1 MCVQLLGGTPEPWS
15 DPVHRRTIVT
25 PMVWRTEPR
34 ASHTDRGQRTIRM
47 LVWIVLLIAV
57 SSCADFSSQRRGES
71 YDTLGNAI
79 YQALCDRVGAQS
91 LGEDLSGGSYH
102 RVCHPDAQGHYAD
115 KVDRTQLPG
124 APAGFA
130 ALTRELA
137 IGKVEALARRRA
149 ELVQALDAT
158 FADVPVGKS
167 TLHAALSDFMADNK
181 KLYDEGTVP
190 DVTRALGRF
199 SGLTHDSSAAALAL
213 ARLAA
218 RKGYRPYGTELGP
231 LGAVLSY
238 PKLTELTRAGL
249 APIAPY
255 SDPADE
261 SSAAGPAYDRLTAL
275 MDAAAA
281 EMRTADATPPDGA
294 VREIA
299 PGVISRPRSTAELLY
314 ALSSHSDPSLEKAAA
329 PIWLVRRDE
338 RGLALLAAPIL
349 DENHDGLEDVDA
361 LGFPVDSSGAR
372 RQLPSPFVALSV
384 VDGPRD
390 AEGRALDGSGKQL
403 WQTFDGSQTLGAALV
418 RDLSA
423 LAAPRKGE
431 PSDLT
436 AMLLGAMPLLG
447 KQGPAHKA
455 YTAVNGK
462 PAVTLDYTGYQPD
475 TSPLLALGHAAAML
489 LGDPR
494 SSDLLE
500 LSAKLMQDH
509 PHEVARVVG
518 AMLEINDLAKQYPD
532 AKLPADSMF
541 WDDVLDV
548 LEDIARVPGL
558 LDDVLRSAMD
568 PDTLLGQKAFP
579 AFMTFSDRMTYNP
592 PDLNGAGLNLTLGGT
607 KDPATPVDRTKP
619 ITGDNRSLWFRQIE
633 MLDDMR
639 GVAMCNKENAIVHG
653 KDLPG
658 IGDHDYPDGQIVF
671 GPIHACQVF
680 RVDDVASLF
689 LDSIGGLAHIPVRD
703 PAIAAGT
710 TDHVQE
716 VSSGITG
723 MTLHPTPQALSR
735 FTSFDFLDDTDPSNA
750 LTRNYMK
757 DLIDPPPTSGCSVTP
772 VTDPYDGSQVPLRTC
787 KDPSQRFWNRY
798 GQDTAL
804 SLERFGF
811 LEASRP
817 LAHAFAVHGRSDL
830 LARLFDVLFQHWGDG
845 SQSAAECDPAAKPGE
860 HRYCTGDGLVR
871 YEPLIAKAL
880 AGDLLPALH
889 DLTLATAG
897 VTVDSHVDG
906 APVDGIR
913 VLAEALRGAI
923 DPDLAK
929 ARGVTDLAGNATAKR
944 NDGTV
949 EAQVTPLRLLIDAI
963 KSIDTRFDDYQKAHP
978 GEPDRHALWKR
989 ARSALVDRF
998 LAVDASGAS
1007 SSFKNPATPITGA
1020 VFSSLVREQIDA
1032 HCPGRLQTPP
1042 VSACKWTDQ
1051 ELTENLRDALGGP
1064 LSAGAAGVGDAILS
1078 DDAARAQIEAFV
1090 AYLVDPQGA
1099 GFRPLVASVVDGPAG
1114 VNDGSALAPL
1124 LQAAAPLLERS
1135 PDQSTAYAAIL
1146 RLLARVAGDDVDPDR
1161 VMQVVLRQ
1169 LVTPMGKGKPAPLDV
1184 FVDVLG
1190 DVERYDSRLEPGA
1203 PLDRHDVTV
1212 ASDSVK
1218 RLMLDPA
1225 RGLEQFYEVIRD
1237 SDR

>member
-1 MCVQLLGGTPEPWS
+1 MVCWALLL
-15 DPVHRRTIVT
+15 
-25 PMVWRTEPR
+25 
-34 ASHTDRGQRTIRM
+34 
-47 LVWIVLLIAV
+47 LVA
-57 SSCADFSSQRRGES
+57 SSCADFSSKRHTEN

-91 LGEDLSGGSYH
+91 LVEDLSGASYR

-115 KVDRTQLPG
+115 KVDRSALPG

-137 IGKVEALARRRA
+137 IGKIEALARRRT
-149 ELVQALDAT
+149 ELVEALDAT
-158 FADVPVGKS
+158 FADVPVKKT
-167 TLHAALSDFMADNK
+167 TLHAALSDFMARNK
-181 KLYDEGTVP
+181 QLYDEGTVP
-190 DVTRALGRF
+190 DVTDALGEF
-199 SGLTHDSSAAALAL
+199 GGHCHESSVADLAL

-218 RKGYRPYGTELGP
+218 RKGYRPYETDLGP

-255 SDPADE
+255 SDPADT
-261 SSAAGPAYDRLTAL
+261 SSAPGPAYPKLTAL

-281 EMRTADATPPDGA
+281 EMQTADATPPDGA

-299 PGVISRPRSTAELLY
+299 PGVINRPRSTAELLY
-314 ALSSHSDPSLEKAAA
+314 ALGSHSDPSLEKAAT

-338 RGLALLAAPIL
+338 RGLALLAGPRL
-349 DENHDGLEDVDA
+349 DQNHDGFQDVDA
-361 LGFPVDSSGAR
+361 LGFPVDASGKR
-372 RQLPSPFVALSV
+372 RELASPFAALSA

-390 AEGRALDGSGKQL
+390 ADGRALDAGGKQL

-418 RDLSA
+418 RDLAA
-423 LAAPRKGE
+423 LATPRKGE
-431 PSDLT
+431 PSDLS
-436 AMLLGAMPLLG
+436 AVLLGAMPLLG
-447 KQGPAHKA
+447 KQAPAHKTYA
-455 YTAVNGK
+455 AANGN

-475 TSPLLALGHAAAML
+475 TSPLLALGHAVAML

-500 LSAKLMQDH
+500 LSSKLMAEH

-518 AMLEINDLAKQYPD
+518 AMLEINDLSKQYPD

-592 PDLNGAGLNLTLGGT
+592 ADLNGPGLNMTLGGT
-607 KDPATPVDRTKP
+607 GDPATPVDRQKP
-619 ITGDNRSLWFRQIE
+619 ITGDNRSLWFRQLA

-653 KDLPG
+653 KNIPG

-689 LDSIGGLAHIPVRD
+689 LDSIGGLAYIPVRD
-703 PAIAAGT
+703 PAIAGAV
-710 TDHVQE
+710 TDQTQE
-716 VSSGITG
+716 DSCGITG
-723 MTLHPTPQALSR
+723 MTLHPTPEALAR
-735 FTSFDFLDDTDPSNA
+735 FTSYNFIDDTDPSTA

-757 DLIDPPPTSGCSVTP
+757 DLIDPPATSGCPLTP
-772 VTDPYDGSQVPLRTC
+772 VTDPYDGTQVPLRTC
-787 KDPSQRFWNRY
+787 TDPSQRFWDRY
-798 GQDTAL
+798 GQDTAM

-811 LEASRP
+811 LQASRP

-830 LARLFDVLFQHWGDG
+830 LARLFDALFHHWGDG
-845 SQSAAECDPAAKPGE
+845 SQSAAECDPGAKPGE
-860 HRYCTGDGLVR
+860 HRYCSGDGLVR
-871 YEPLIAKAL
+871 YEPLLAKAL

-889 DLTLATAG
+889 DLTLATAD

-913 VLAEALRGAI
+913 ALSEALRGAI

-929 ARGVTDLAGNATAKR
+929 ARGVTDLAGNATGTR
-944 NDGTV
+944 NDGSV
-949 EAQVTPLRLLIDAI
+949 VPQVTPLRLLIDAI
-963 KSIDTRFDDYQKAHP
+963 KSIDTRFDDYAKAHP
-978 GEPDRHALWKR
+978 GGPDRHALWKR

-998 LAVDASGAS
+998 FTIEGSGAA
-1007 SSFKNPATPITGA
+1007 SSFKNPATPVTGA
-1020 VFSSLVREQIDA
+1020 VLSELVREQIDA
-1032 HCPGRLQTPP
+1032 HCPGRVQTPAT
-1042 VSACKWTDQ
+1042 SSCKWIDQTLTD
-1051 ELTENLRDALGGP
+1051 NLRDTLGGP
-1064 LSAGAAGVGDAILS
+1064 VVAGAAGVGDAVLG
-1078 DDAARAQIEAFV
+1078 DDAARAEIEAFV
-1090 AYLVDPQGA
+1090 AYLTDPKGA

-1114 VNDGSALAPL
+1114 INDGSTLAPL
-1124 LQAAAPLLERS
+1124 LEAAAPLLERS
-1135 PDQSTAYAAIL
+1135 SKQSTAYAAVL
-1146 RLLARVAGDDVDPDR
+1146 RLLARVAESDVDPDR

-1169 LVTPMGKGKPAPLDV
+1169 LVTPMGQGKPAPLDV

-1190 DVERYDSRLEPGA
+1190 DVERYDSRLQPDA
-1203 PLDRHDVTV
+1203 PLDAHDMTV
-1212 ASDSVK
+1212 ASDSVQ

-1237 SDR
+1237 SGR

>member
-1 MCVQLLGGTPEPWS
+1 MGVPSLSMLWRNDPRVPPAHRGRRALRLLGW
-15 DPVHRRTIVT
+15 VV
-25 PMVWRTEPR
+25 
-34 ASHTDRGQRTIRM
+34 
-47 LVWIVLLIAV
+47 LVLVA
-57 SSCADFSSQRRGES
+57 SSCADFSSERHGAP

-79 YQALCDRVGAQS
+79 YQSLCDRVGAQS
-91 LGEDLSGGSYH
+91 LGEDLSGASYR
-102 RVCHPDAQGHYAD
+102 RVCHPDAQGHYAS
-115 KVDRTQLPG
+115 KVDRSLLPG

-130 ALTRELA
+130 ALVRELA
-137 IGKVEALARRRA
+137 IGKIEALAHRRA
-149 ELVQALDAT
+149 ELVEALDAT
-158 FADVPVGKS
+158 FADVPIDKT
-167 TLHAALSDFMADNK
+167 TLHAALSDFMARNK

-190 DVTRALGRF
+190 DVTEALGRF
-199 SGLTHDSSAAALAL
+199 SGLTHDSSAAPLAL

-218 RKGYRPYGTELGP
+218 RKGYRPYETDLGP

-238 PKLTELTRAGL
+238 PDLTELTRAGL

-255 SDPADE
+255 SDPADT
-261 SSAAGPAYDRLTAL
+261 SSAPGPAYDKLTAL

-281 EMRTADATPPDGA
+281 EMRTADASPPDGA
-294 VREIA
+294 VRELS

-314 ALSSHSDPSLEKAAA
+314 ALGSHSDSSLDKASA

-338 RGLALLAAPIL
+338 RGLALLAGPTL
-349 DENHDGLEDVDA
+349 DRNHDGFQDVDA

-372 RQLPSPFVALSV
+372 RQLASPFSALSV
-384 VDGPRD
+384 PDGKRD
-390 AEGRALDGSGKQL
+390 ADGRAVDQSGKQL

-418 RDLSA
+418 RDLAA

-431 PSDLT
+431 PSDLS

-455 YTAVNGK
+455 YAAANGN
-462 PAVTLDYTGYQPD
+462 PAQTLDYTGYQPD
-475 TSPLLALGHAAAML
+475 SSPLLSLGHAVAML

-500 LSAKLMQDH
+500 LSAKLMRDH
-509 PHEVARVVG
+509 PDAVARVVG
-518 AMLEINDLAKQYPD
+518 AMLEINDLSKQYPD

-548 LEDIARVPGL
+548 LEDIAREPGL
-558 LDDVLRSAMD
+558 FDDVLRSAMD

-579 AFMTFSDRMTYNP
+579 AFMTLSDAMTYNP
-592 PDLNGAGLNLTLGGT
+592 ADLDGPGLNVTLGGT

-619 ITGDNRSLWFRQIE
+619 ITGDNRSLWFRQLA

-639 GVAMCNKENAIVHG
+639 GVAMCNKENAVVHG
-653 KDLPG
+653 KNLPG

-689 LDSIGGLAHIPVRD
+689 LDSIGGLAYIPVRD
-703 PAIAAGT
+703 PAIAAGV
-710 TDHVQE
+710 TDQAQE
-716 VSSGITG
+716 DSCGITG
-723 MTLHPTPQALSR
+723 MTLHPTPEALSR
-735 FTSFDFLDDTDPSNA
+735 FTSFNFLDDTDPSNA
-750 LTRNYMK
+750 LTRNYMT
-757 DLIDPPPTSGCSVTP
+757 DLIDPPATSGCPLTP

-787 KDPSQRFWNRY
+787 KDDSQRFWNRY

-811 LEASRP
+811 LKASRP

-845 SQSAAECDPAAKPGE
+845 TQSASECDPAAKPGG
-860 HRYCTGDGLVR
+860 HRYCSGDGLVR

-889 DLTLATAG
+889 DLTVATAG

-913 VLAEALRGAI
+913 VLSEALRGAI

-929 ARGVTDLAGNATAKR
+929 ARGVTDLAGNATAQR
-944 NDGTV
+944 NDGSV
-949 EAQVTPLRLLIDAI
+949 VPQVTPLRLLIDAI
-963 KSIDTRFDDYQKAHP
+963 KSIDTRFDDYEKAHP
-978 GEPDRHALWKR
+978 GGPDRRALWKR

-998 LAVDASGAS
+998 LTVDGSGAS
-1007 SSFKNPATPITGA
+1007 SSFRNPGTPITGA
-1020 VFSSLVREQIDA
+1020 VFSELVREQIDA

-1042 VSACKWTDQ
+1042 VAACKWTDQ
-1051 ELTENLRDALGGP
+1051 ELTDNLRDALGGP
-1064 LSAGAAGVGDAILS
+1064 LLAGAAGVGEAVLS

-1090 AYLVDPQGA
+1090 AYLTDPKGA

-1114 VNDGSALAPL
+1114 INDGATLAPL
-1124 LQAAAPLLERS
+1124 LEAAAPLLERS
-1135 PDQSTAYAAIL
+1135 SKQSTAYAAVL
-1146 RLLARVAGDDVDPDR
+1146 RLLARVAGDDVDPHR

-1169 LVTPMGKGKPAPLDV
+1169 LVTPMGQGKPAPLDV

-1190 DVERYDSRLEPGA
+1190 DVERYDSRLEPDS
-1203 PLDRHDVTV
+1203 PLDRHDMTV
-1212 ASDSVK
+1212 ASSSVK
-1218 RLMLDPA
+1218 RLMLDPT